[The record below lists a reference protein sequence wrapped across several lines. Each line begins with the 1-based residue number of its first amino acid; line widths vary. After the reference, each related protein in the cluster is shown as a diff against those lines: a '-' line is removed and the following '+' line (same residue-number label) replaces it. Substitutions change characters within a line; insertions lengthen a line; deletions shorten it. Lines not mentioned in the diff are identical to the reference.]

1 MLHDGAYGG
10 VVFMR
15 EALVGMPMAE
25 MRLTVRHTLEGD
37 AMECATP
44 QGSMILFDGTDGPTK
59 TGSPV
64 QHLLA
69 AIGACA
75 LLDVN
80 TILVKKRLT
89 FRDLRVE
96 CVAQRPDEGTPK
108 PLLDVMLVFRVAGD
122 VPQKAMDDAVRLAVD
137 KYCSVGATVRNGA
150 PVRFEA
156 HVD

>member
-1 MLHDGAYGG
+1 
-10 VVFMR
+10 MR
-15 EALVGMPMAE
+15 ESARGAAMAE

-44 QGSMILFDGTDGPTK
+44 QGATIRMDGTEGHTK

-69 AIGACA
+69 SIGACA

-80 TILVKKRLT
+80 TILQKKRLHYS
-89 FRDLRVE
+89 DLRVE
-96 CVAQRPDEGTPK
+96 CVAKRPDEGTPK
-108 PLLDVMLVFRVAGD
+108 PLLDVKLVFTVKGD
-122 VPQKAMDDAVRLAVD
+122 VPQKAMDDAVRLSVD

-150 PVRFEA
+150 PLEYESRVE
-156 HVD
+156 